1 MAYHITVFQN
11 NSTKQCATTNPAA
24 NRDNYV
30 LNPGAPVRPG
40 NPPLINKPGNLSTK
54 TYAETLVWANFIYTA
69 AGPMDY
75 TFWDSE
81 QSQIFGITQQN
92 PGGPPQLLYSGSAGN
107 LQLTINADGTISFQ
121 RA

>member
-24 NRDNYV
+24 NRDNHV
-30 LNPGAPVRPG
+30 LNAGSTVRPT
-40 NPPLINKPGNLSTK
+40 NPPLINKPNNRSTN

-69 AGPMDY
+69 TGPMDY

-81 QSQIFGITQQN
+81 QSQIFGMTQQN
-92 PGGPPQLLYSGSAGN
+92 PGGPAQVLYSGSGGN
-107 LQLTINADGTISFQ
+107 LQLTINADGTISFKP
-121 RA
+121 A